1 VNNDVCPRARPLL
14 DFSLFGELP
23 KSRAMF
29 VFGLCFGLLPVLS
42 IYIEPF
48 LYFFVPGWF
57 IFLISQAFPFL
68 LTPRKE
74 TFAFVLGLPFIARRQ
89 AALRF
94 FNAMQI
100 RLFLC
105 ICTAICVYGATH
117 LNLDA
122 RAWAYKVAGFGAAL
136 LVPAAL
142 LYLAVLGTIV
152 SGIIRPSKKDPRQAG
167 LFHLRGAAIKR
178 AVSRFTLRIAQAIA
192 GLLPGPAKILLK
204 RQILYLLRHDVY
216 TFVISWSIAG
226 PATAL
231 IAVLVAD
238 KGSAVISVSLFA
250 LLCLLLFLTTSCLG
264 DSAEKLYGC
273 PYYSFKGTAVL
284 WANLLLASGFC
295 APFLILGIILMR
307 LHAHGLYLRIALD
320 GGVFLIAVASF
331 CLSIAQLWSSGQK
344 SRTIVATVALS
355 VVCGLLGIMIPWYG
369 ILFPLAAIGFFLI
382 IELPRPQQDSL

>member
-152 SGIIRPSKKDPRQAG
+152 SGIIRPSKKIRGRPVFFTCAAQQSNG
-167 LFHLRGAAIKR
+167 LFP
-178 AVSRFTLRIAQAIA
+178 VSR
-192 GLLPGPAKILLK
+192 
-204 RQILYLLRHDVY
+204 
-216 TFVISWSIAG
+216 
-226 PATAL
+226 
-231 IAVLVAD
+231 
-238 KGSAVISVSLFA
+238 
-250 LLCLLLFLTTSCLG
+250 
-264 DSAEKLYGC
+264 
-273 PYYSFKGTAVL
+273 
-284 WANLLLASGFC
+284 
-295 APFLILGIILMR
+295 
-307 LHAHGLYLRIALD
+307 
-320 GGVFLIAVASF
+320 
-331 CLSIAQLWSSGQK
+331 
-344 SRTIVATVALS
+344 
-355 VVCGLLGIMIPWYG
+355 CG
-369 ILFPLAAIGFFLI
+369 
-382 IELPRPQQDSL
+382 LPRPSRVFCRDRRRFFSSARYCTCSGMTFTPLSFPGRLLARQRRLLPFLLLTKGRQSSRSLFLPSSASSFF